1 MSTQTTHARPGRVL
15 IGMAVFIAVLV
26 LTLLGG
32 TRWSDAQLTPKLG
45 LDLEGGTQLVL
56 TPVQTGGVEQAV
68 SQEQLDQARDI
79 ISQRAD
85 AGGIAGAE
93 VTTQGGRNIVVS
105 MPGDPPQATEDALR
119 RSSQLQF
126 RPVLFVA
133 PAAAALPPTDEPT
146 VGATEEPTDE
156 ATDGATDEATDGATD
171 EPTGG
176 ATDTAT
182 DAATEAAAAPTDS
195 ATDSASA
202 AATDAPTDA
211 STDAA
216 ATDAPTDEATDGAT
230 DPPATEQV
238 TPTSATDPAWVTQE
252 LLTEFEALT
261 CGPEEDTTVDEQPS
275 DIAVVACR
283 NNGLEKYI
291 LGPVVVDGSGITDAS
306 AGFQVG
312 MQGQPTNTVEIA
324 LELGG
329 DAREAYFDISSEM
342 VQLPAP
348 RNQLAAV
355 LDRQVIV
362 APYFQSAIPDG
373 RASITGAFTMDEA
386 QALAQQLK
394 FGALPLSFQ
403 LETRDQVSPALG
415 GEQLRMGLLAGLIG
429 MLLVFIYAL
438 FQYRILGF
446 VAIGSLILAGV
457 LTYLVVTILGWRYN
471 MRLDMAGV
479 TGLIVAV
486 GITADSFIV
495 YFERIRDE
503 VRDGR
508 TIRSAVDAGWE
519 RASRTILAGD
529 AVTLLAAGV
538 LWVLATSNVRGFAFT
553 LGLTTII
560 DLIIVFFFTK
570 PMMQWLV
577 RKKFFGEGH
586 RLSGLNPELLGA
598 RNPRYA
604 GRGRVRV
611 PVIEEARS

>member
-15 IGMAVFIAVLV
+15 VGLAAFFVVLLV
-26 LTLLGG
+26 LLLAGN
-32 TRWSDAQLTPKLG
+32 RWSDAQLTPKLG

-56 TPVQTGGVEQAV
+56 TPVQTDGADEEI
-68 SQEQLDQARDI
+68 SQDQLDQARDI

-105 MPGDPPQATEDALR
+105 MPGVPSQETEDAIR

-126 RPVLFVA
+126 RPVLYVEAAGLQQVPPA
-133 PAAAALPPTDEPT
+133 PTPE
-146 VGATEEPTDE
+146 ATEEPTGE
-156 ATDGATDEATDGATD
+156 ATDGAAG
-171 EPTGG
+171 
-176 ATDTAT
+176 
-182 DAATEAAAAPTDS
+182 TE
-195 ATDSASA
+195 
-202 AATDAPTDA
+202 
-211 STDAA
+211 
-216 ATDAPTDEATDGAT
+216 
-230 DPPATEQV
+230 PATETADPEATPTADQGLIPQGFEAEATPTEAPAGSPTEPEDPATEV
-238 TPTSATDPAWVTQE
+238 PAAPEGEAPAPTSATDLNWITEE
-252 LLTEFEALT
+252 LFAEFQALT
-261 CGPEEDTTVDEQPS
+261 CGQEDEASQADQPEDV
-275 DIAVVACR
+275 AVVACR
-283 NNGLEKYI
+283 DNGAEKYI
-291 LGPVVVDGSGITDAS
+291 LGPVVVDGSGIADAS
-306 AGFQVG
+306 AGYQAG
-312 MQGQPTNTVEIA
+312 PQGQPTNTVEIA
-324 LELGG
+324 LELTN
-329 DAREAYFDISSEM
+329 DARQVYGEVSTEM

-362 APYFQSAIPDG
+362 APYFQSAILDG
-373 RASITGAFTMDEA
+373 RASITGAFTIDEA
-386 QALAQQLK
+386 RTLAQQLK

-403 LETRDQVSPALG
+403 LETREQVSPLLG

-429 MLLVFIYAL
+429 MLLVFAYAL
-438 FQYRILGF
+438 GQYRLLGF
-446 VAIGSLILAGV
+446 VAIGSLILAGIM
-457 LTYLVVTILGWRYN
+457 TYLVVTLLGWRYN
-471 MRLDMAGV
+471 YRLDMAGV

-495 YFERIRDE
+495 FFERIRDE

-538 LWVLATSNVRGFAFT
+538 LWVMATSNVRGFAFT

-577 RKKFFGEGH
+577 RRKFFGEGH
-586 RLSGLNPELLGA
+586 RLSGLNPQLLGA
-598 RNPRYA
+598 RNPKYA
-604 GRGRVRV
+604 GRGRVRG
-611 PVIEEARS
+611 PALEEKVS

>member
-1 MSTQTTHARPGRVL
+1 MSSQTTHARPGRVL
-15 IGMAVFIAVLV
+15 VGLAAFFVVLLV
-26 LTLLGG
+26 TLLAGS
-32 TRWSDAQLTPKLG
+32 RWSDAQLSPKLG

-56 TPVQTGGVEQAV
+56 TPVQSDGAEQDI

-105 MPGDPPQATEDALR
+105 MPGVPSQETEDAIR

-126 RPVLFVA
+126 RPVLYVEAAGA
-133 PAAAALPPTDEPT
+133 PQVPT
-146 VGATEEPTDE
+146 VPTP
-156 ATDGATDEATDGATD
+156 GATD
-171 EPTGG
+171 EPTGQATGG
-176 ATDTAT
+176 ATGTAT
-182 DAATEAAAAPTDS
+182 STAIPTGAGTATEVATSTPTADQGLMPRGFEAEATSTPSPTGSPTASAGAATEAPTAP
-195 ATDSASA
+195 AGE
-202 AATDAPTDA
+202 AP
-211 STDAA
+211 
-216 ATDAPTDEATDGAT
+216 E
-230 DPPATEQV
+230 
-238 TPTSATDPAWVTQE
+238 PTSATDLNWITEE
-252 LLTEFEALT
+252 LFAEFQALT
-261 CGPEEDTTVDEQPS
+261 CGQDDEASQAEQPA
-275 DIAVVACR
+275 DVAIVACR
-283 NNGLEKYI
+283 DNGAEKYI
-291 LGPVVVDGSGITDAS
+291 LGPVVVDGSGIADAS
-306 AGFQVG
+306 AGYQEG
-312 MQGQPTNTVEIA
+312 PQGQPTNTVEIA
-324 LELGG
+324 LELTN
-329 DAREAYFDISSEM
+329 DARQVYGEVSTEM

-362 APYFQSAIPDG
+362 APYFQSAILDG
-373 RASITGAFTMDEA
+373 RASITGAFTIDEA
-386 QALAQQLK
+386 RTLAQQLK

-403 LETRDQVSPALG
+403 LETRDQVSPLLG
-415 GEQLRMGLLAGLIG
+415 GEQLQRGLLAGLIG
-429 MLLVFIYAL
+429 MLLVFGYAL
-438 FQYRILGF
+438 FQYRLLGF

-457 LTYLVVTILGWRYN
+457 MTYLVVTLLGWRYN
-471 MRLDMAGV
+471 YRLDMAGV

-495 YFERIRDE
+495 FFERIRDE

-538 LWVLATSNVRGFAFT
+538 LWVMATSNVRGFAFT

-577 RKKFFGEGH
+577 RRQFFGEGH
-586 RLSGLNPELLGA
+586 RLSGLNPQLLGA
-598 RNPRYA
+598 RNPKYA
-604 GRGRVRV
+604 GRGRVRG
-611 PVIEEARS
+611 PVAEEKIS

>member
-15 IGMAVFIAVLV
+15 AGLAAFFLV
-26 LTLLGG
+26 LLVTLLAGS
-32 TRWSDAQLTPKLG
+32 RWSDAQLSPKLG

-105 MPGDPPQATEDALR
+105 MPGVPPQATEDALR

-126 RPVLFVA
+126 RPVLYVEAVGLQQLPA
-133 PAAAALPPTDEPT
+133 PGTTDEPADE
-146 VGATEEPTDE
+146 ATEEVPD
-156 ATDGATDEATDGATD
+156 DATDEATDDATP
-171 EPTGG
+171 EPT
-176 ATDTAT
+176 ATTNSGPLPSGF
-182 DAATEAAAAPTDS
+182 AAEASPTD
-195 ATDSASA
+195 
-202 AATDAPTDA
+202 
-211 STDAA
+211 
-216 ATDAPTDEATDGAT
+216 
-230 DPPATEQV
+230 PATEESDSEESDSE
-238 TPTSATDPAWVTQE
+238 TPAPGPASATDPAWITDE
-252 LLTEFEALT
+252 LFAEFQALI
-261 CGPEEDTTVDEQPS
+261 CGGELDETAVDEQPA
-275 DIAVVACR
+275 DVAVVACR
-283 NNGLEKYI
+283 DTGAEKFI

-306 AGFQVG
+306 AGFQVSP
-312 MQGQPTNTVEIA
+312 QGAPTNQVEIS

-329 DAREAYFDISSEM
+329 EARDTYFRVSSEM

-355 LDRQVIV
+355 LDRHVIV

-373 RASITGAFTMDEA
+373 RASITGAFTMEEA

-403 LETRDQVSPALG
+403 LETRDQVSPLLG
-415 GEQLRMGLLAGLIG
+415 GEQLRMGLLAGLVG
-429 MLLVFIYAL
+429 MLLVFGYAL

-446 VAIGSLILAGV
+446 VAIGSLILAGT
-457 LTYLVVTILGWRYN
+457 LTYLVVTLLGWRYN

-495 YFERIRDE
+495 FFERVRDE

-529 AVTLLAAGV
+529 AVTLLAAAV
-538 LWVLATSNVRGFAFT
+538 LWTMATSNVRGFAFT

-570 PMMQWLV
+570 PIMQWLV
-577 RKKFFGEGH
+577 RTRFFGDGH
-586 RLSGLNPELLGA
+586 RLSGLNPQLLGA
-598 RNPRYA
+598 RNPKYA
-604 GRGRVRV
+604 GRGRVRA
-611 PVIEEARS
+611 PELEEARS

>member
-1 MSTQTTHARPGRVL
+1 MSTQSTHARPGRVL
-15 IGMAVFIAVLV
+15 VGLAAFIAVLF

-32 TRWSDAQLTPKLG
+32 TRWSDAQLSPKLG

-56 TPVQTGGVEQAV
+56 TPVQTGGAEQEV

-126 RPVLFVA
+126 RPVLYVGPAGALLEPA
-133 PAAAALPPTDEPT
+133 PEETASTD
-146 VGATEEPTDE
+146 D
-156 ATDGATDEATDGATD
+156 ATDGATEEATDDATAEVTNGAEDATESTD
-171 EPTGG
+171 EPTAESTDA
-176 ATDTAT
+176 ATDDATAEATDAETAAAADESADEAT
-182 DAATEAAAAPTDS
+182 DAATDE
-195 ATDSASA
+195 
-202 AATDAPTDA
+202 

-216 ATDAPTDEATDGAT
+216 TEE
-230 DPPATEQV
+230 PAAEEV
-238 TPTSATDPAWVTQE
+238 TPTSATDPAWI
-252 LLTEFEALT
+252 TEDLFAQFEALT
-261 CGPEEDTTVDEQPS
+261 CGQEEDATVEEQPS
-275 DIAVVACR
+275 DVAVVACR
-283 NNGLEKYI
+283 DNGLEKYI

-312 MQGQPTNTVEIA
+312 MQGQPTNTVEIQ

-329 DAREAYFDISSEM
+329 EARDTYFDISSEM

-355 LDRQVIV
+355 LDRLVIV

-403 LETRDQVSPALG
+403 LETRDQVSPILG
-415 GEQLRMGLLAGLIG
+415 GEQLRKGLLAGLIG
-429 MLLVFIYAL
+429 MLLVFVYAL

-495 YFERIRDE
+495 FFERIRDE

-577 RKKFFGEGH
+577 KKKFFGEGH

-598 RNPRYA
+598 RNPKYA
-604 GRGRVRV
+604 GRGRVRG
-611 PVIEEARS
+611 PVMEEARS

>member
-1 MSTQTTHARPGRVL
+1 MSTQSTHARPGRVL
-15 IGMAVFIAVLV
+15 IGMALFVAVLV

-56 TPVQTGGVEQAV
+56 TPVQTGGLEQEV

-79 ISQRAD
+79 IAQRAD

-126 RPVLFVA
+126 RPVLYVA
-133 PAAAALPPTDEPT
+133 PAVAALPPVDDATD
-146 VGATEEPTDE
+146 D
-156 ATDGATDEATDGATD
+156 ATDGATDA
-171 EPTGG
+171 PTE
-176 ATDTAT
+176 TA
-182 DAATEAAAAPTDS
+182 TDS
-195 ATDSASA
+195 ATDQ
-202 AATDAPTDA
+202 ATEQPTETATAEPTETATAETAERAERTTGTETPTEA
-211 STDAA
+211 STD
-216 ATDAPTDEATDGAT
+216 TAPTDEATEEA
-230 DPPATEQV
+230 PEAPAADEV
-238 TPTSATDPAWVTQE
+238 APTSATDPAWITE
-252 LLTEFEALT
+252 EIFAEFEALT
-261 CGPEEDTTVDEQPS
+261 CGQQEDAAVDEQPS
-275 DIAVVACR
+275 DVAVAACR
-283 NNGLEKYI
+283 DNGLEKYI

-312 MQGQPTNTVEIA
+312 LQGQPTNTVEIA

-329 DAREAYFDISSEM
+329 EAREAYFDISSEM
-342 VQLPAP
+342 VQLPTP

-403 LETRDQVSPALG
+403 LETRDQVSPMLG

-429 MLLVFIYAL
+429 MLLVFVYAL
-438 FQYRILGF
+438 FQYRLLGF

-495 YFERIRDE
+495 FFERIRDE

-538 LWVLATSNVRGFAFT
+538 LWALATSNVRGFAFT

-577 RKKFFGEGH
+577 KKKFFGEGH

-598 RNPRYA
+598 RNPKYA
-604 GRGRVRV
+604 GRGRVRS
-611 PVIEEARS
+611 PFMEEARS